1 MGEDEA
7 EHSARKMEEMATHF
21 ENILG
26 IFGGSR
32 SRRRISSW
40 MTKRRLTAKAKA
52 DIEESRDA
60 IEEFE
65 RDLVELEIEMQEKI
79 NDIETRWDDA
89 AGEVEEKTFRPLKKN
104 ILLDLFGV
112 AWLLNWRLKDG
123 DDVFDVPGFDM
134 NESS

>member
-1 MGEDEA
+1 
-7 EHSARKMEEMATHF
+7 
-21 ENILG
+21 
-26 IFGGSR
+26 
-32 SRRRISSW
+32 

-112 AWLLNWRLKDG
+112 AWLPNWRLKRWG
-123 DDVFDVPGFDM
+123 
-134 NESS
+134 